1 MSSLEIAFS
10 VALGIALAAAVGF
23 RVFLPLLVV
32 SVAARTG
39 HLHLSESFMWL
50 ATLPA
55 MIMLAVAA
63 VTEVLAYY
71 IPAVDNLLDTITT
84 PSAIIAGTLVSAA
97 MMTDLPPLVK
107 WTTAIIA
114 GGGAAGITQTATALL
129 RAKSTAFT
137 GGAGNSVIA
146 TGELGAAT
154 LLSVLALL
162 APVIALVV
170 VLLFCWLILRYV
182 RKLRRRGGGAK
193 RGEPTSLPREP
204 GAERK

>member
-39 HLHLSESFMWL
+39 HLHLGESFMWL

-55 MIMLAVAA
+55 MIMLAVAT

-84 PSAIIAGTLVSAA
+84 PSAIVAGTLVSAA
-97 MMTDLPPLVK
+97 MMADLPPLVK

-114 GGGAAGITQTATALL
+114 GGGAAGITQTATAVL

-137 GGAGNSVIA
+137 GGTGNAVIA

-154 LLSVLALL
+154 LLSLLALL

-170 VLLFCWLILRYV
+170 VLLFCWLVLRYV
-182 RKLRRRGGGAK
+182 RKLRRRAGAVK
-193 RGEPTSLPREP
+193 QAELARLPREP
-204 GAERK
+204 GA

>member
-1 MSSLEIAFS
+1 MSSLELALSI
-10 VALGIALAAAVGF
+10 ALGIALAAAVGF

-32 SVAARTG
+32 SIAAHTG
-39 HLHLSESFMWL
+39 HLQLGESFAWL
-50 ATLPA
+50 ASLPA

-63 VTEVLAYY
+63 VAEVLAYY

-84 PSAIIAGTLVSAA
+84 PCALIAGTLVSAA

-114 GGGAAGITQTATALL
+114 GGGAAGITQTATAVL

-137 GGAGNSVIA
+137 GGTGNAVIA

-154 LLSVLALL
+154 LLSILALL
-162 APVIALVV
+162 APVIALVM
-170 VLLFCWLILRYV
+170 VLLFCWLVLRYV
-182 RKLRRRGGGAK
+182 RKLRRRASDTK
-193 RGEPTSLPREP
+193 RAELTNLPGKPE
-204 GAERK
+204 A

>member
-1 MSSLEIAFS
+1 MSSFEIALS

-32 SVAARTG
+32 SVAARAG
-39 HLHLSESFMWL
+39 YLHVGEGFVWL
-50 ATLPA
+50 ASLPA
-55 MIMLAVAA
+55 VIMLAVAA

-84 PSAIIAGTLVSAA
+84 PSAIVAGVLVSAA
-97 MMTDLPPLVK
+97 MMADLPPLVK

-114 GGGAAGITQTATALL
+114 GGGAAGITQTTTALL

-137 GGAGNSVIA
+137 GGTGNAVVA

-154 LLSVLALL
+154 LLSLLALL
-162 APVIALVV
+162 APVIALAA
-170 VLLFCWLILRYV
+170 VLLFCWLVLRYV
-182 RKLRRRGGGAK
+182 RKLRRRAADTK
-193 RGEPTSLPREP
+193 QAELTRLPREP
-204 GAERK
+204 GA